1 MPLYLLKANLEHET
15 QTYATLHSKGR
26 REDKLLE
33 QIAQLQKKVSTL
45 SEERDATAHSASKKL
60 AASDALAARAEA
72 LAEEAVAGAKDAAD
86 LAVAEHIVSQVRQ
99 WQSIKATVA
108 C

>member
-99 WQSIKATVA
+99 W
-108 C
+108 